1 MSCLHKIKLRWHSTV
16 VSVYEKVSDIIE
28 TESTE
33 TEEVSSTESKPNWST
48 ELEAKAKRA
57 DELEAQVQQMQR
69 KEVFR
74 DAGLDPSNKM
84 TEYFMKGYEGE
95 LSVDAIQAEATSAGL
110 SNTVAQADT
119 SNLEQQTQFAQQV
132 EAERR
137 IAEAGDDAGP
147 VADPQFESLIKQT
160 NNEDELRQLWES
172 NGGTF
177 NAMT

>member
-1 MSCLHKIKLRWHSTV
+1 M
-16 VSVYEKVSDIIE
+16 ENE
-28 TESTE
+28 FTE
-33 TEEVSSTESKPNWST
+33 TEEVSSTESKPNWRR

-95 LSVDAIQAEATSAGL
+95 LSVEAIKAEAQSAGL
-110 SNTVAQADT
+110 SNAVSQANT
-119 SNLEQQTQFAQQV
+119 SMVEQQAQFAQQV

-147 VADPQFESLIKQT
+147 VADPQFESLIRETK
-160 NNEDELRQLWES
+160 NVDELRQLWES

>member
-1 MSCLHKIKLRWHSTV
+1 M
-16 VSVYEKVSDIIE
+16 E

-33 TEEVSSTESKPNWST
+33 TEEVSSTESKPNWRR

-57 DELEAQVQQMQR
+57 YELEAQIQQMQR
-69 KEVFR
+69 KEEFR
-74 DAGLDPSNKM
+74 DAGLDPSNRM

-95 LSVDAIQAEATSAGL
+95 LTVEAIQAEATSTGL
-110 SNTVAQADT
+110 TSLVSQEDTTNLGQQA
-119 SNLEQQTQFAQQV
+119 QFAEQV

-137 IAEAGDDAGP
+137 IAEASDDAGP
-147 VADPQFESLIKQT
+147 VADPQFESLIRETK
-160 NNEDELRQLWES
+160 NADELRQLWES

>member
-1 MSCLHKIKLRWHSTV
+1 M
-16 VSVYEKVSDIIE
+16 E

-33 TEEVSSTESKPNWST
+33 TEEVSSTESKPNWRR

-57 DELEAQVQQMQR
+57 DELEAQIQQMQR

-95 LSVDAIQAEATSAGL
+95 LNVEAIQAEAQSAGL
-110 SNTVAQADT
+110 SNTVNQANT
-119 SNLEQQTQFAQQV
+119 SYSEQQAQFAEQV

-147 VADPQFESLIKQT
+147 VADPQFESLIRQT
-160 NNEDELRQLWES
+160 NNEDELRQLWEA

>member
-1 MSCLHKIKLRWHSTV
+1 M
-16 VSVYEKVSDIIE
+16 E

-33 TEEVSSTESKPNWST
+33 TEEVSSTESKPNWRRD
-48 ELEAKAKRA
+48 LEAKAKRA

-74 DAGLDPSNKM
+74 DAGLNPTDKM

-95 LSVDAIQAEATSAGL
+95 LSVEAIQAEANSAGL
-110 SNTVAQADT
+110 SNVVSQANT
-119 SNLEQQTQFAQQV
+119 SYSEQQAQFAQQV

>member
-1 MSCLHKIKLRWHSTV
+1 M
-16 VSVYEKVSDIIE
+16 E

-33 TEEVSSTESKPNWST
+33 TEEVSSTESKPNWRR

-95 LSVDAIQAEATSAGL
+95 LSVEAIKAEAQSAGL
-110 SNTVAQADT
+110 SNAVSQANT
-119 SNLEQQTQFAQQV
+119 SMVEQQAQFAQQV

>member
-1 MSCLHKIKLRWHSTV
+1 M
-16 VSVYEKVSDIIE
+16 E

-33 TEEVSSTESKPNWST
+33 TEEVSSTESKPNWRR
-48 ELEAKAKRA
+48 ELEARAARA
-57 DELEAQVQQMQR
+57 DELEAQIQQMQR

-95 LSVDAIQAEATSAGL
+95 LNVEAIQAEAQSAGL
-110 SNTVAQADT
+110 SNTVNQANT
-119 SNLEQQTQFAQQV
+119 SYSEQQAQFAEQV

-147 VADPQFESLIKQT
+147 VADPQFESLIRQT
-160 NNEDELRQLWES
+160 NNEDELRQLWEA

>member
-1 MSCLHKIKLRWHSTV
+1 M
-16 VSVYEKVSDIIE
+16 E

-33 TEEVSSTESKPNWST
+33 TEEVSSTESKPNWRR
-48 ELEAKAKRA
+48 ELEARAARA

-95 LSVDAIQAEATSAGL
+95 LSVEAIKAEAQSAGL
-110 SNTVAQADT
+110 SNTVSQANT
-119 SNLEQQTQFAQQV
+119 SYSEQQAQFAEQV

-147 VADPQFESLIKQT
+147 VADPQFESLIRQT
-160 NNEDELRQLWES
+160 TNADELKQLLES
-172 NGGTF
+172 NGFTI

>member
-1 MSCLHKIKLRWHSTV
+1 M
-16 VSVYEKVSDIIE
+16 E

-33 TEEVSSTESKPNWST
+33 TEEVSSTESKPNWRR

-74 DAGLDPSNKM
+74 DAGLDPSNRM

-95 LSVDAIQAEATSAGL
+95 LTVEAIQAEAANTGL
-110 SNTVAQADT
+110 TNLVAQTDT
-119 SNLEQQTQFAQQV
+119 SNSEQQAQFAQQV

-137 IAEAGDDAGP
+137 IAEASDDAGP
-147 VADPQFESLIKQT
+147 VADPQFESLIRQT
-160 NNEDELRQLWES
+160 KNADELRQLWEA
-172 NGGTF
+172 NGGTW

>member
-1 MSCLHKIKLRWHSTV
+1 M
-16 VSVYEKVSDIIE
+16 EN
-28 TESTE
+28 ESTE
-33 TEEVSSTESKPNWST
+33 TEVSSTESKPNWRR

-74 DAGLDPSNKM
+74 DAGLNPTDKM

-95 LSVDAIQAEATSAGL
+95 LSVEAIQAEANSAGL
-110 SNTVAQADT
+110 SNVVSQANT
-119 SNLEQQTQFAQQV
+119 SYSEQQAQFAQQV

-147 VADPQFESLIKQT
+147 VADPQFESLIRQT
-160 NNEDELRQLWES
+160 KNADELRQLWES

>member
-1 MSCLHKIKLRWHSTV
+1 M
-16 VSVYEKVSDIIE
+16 E

-33 TEEVSSTESKPNWST
+33 TEEVSSTESKPNWRR

-57 DELEAQVQQMQR
+57 DELEAQVQKMQR

-95 LSVDAIQAEATSAGL
+95 LNVEAIQAEAQSAGL
-110 SNTVAQADT
+110 SNTVNQANT
-119 SNLEQQTQFAQQV
+119 SMVEQQAQFAQQV

-147 VADPQFESLIKQT
+147 VADPQFESLIRQT
-160 NNEDELRQLWES
+160 NNEDELRQLWEA

>member
-1 MSCLHKIKLRWHSTV
+1 M
-16 VSVYEKVSDIIE
+16 EN
-28 TESTE
+28 ESTE
-33 TEEVSSTESKPNWST
+33 TEEVSSTESKPNWRR

-95 LSVDAIQAEATSAGL
+95 LSVEAIQAEASSAGL
-110 SNTVAQADT
+110 SNTVSQANT
-119 SNLEQQTQFAQQV
+119 SMVEQQAQFAQQV

-147 VADPQFESLIKQT
+147 VADPQFESLIRETK
-160 NNEDELRQLWES
+160 NVDELRQLWEA

>member
-1 MSCLHKIKLRWHSTV
+1 M
-16 VSVYEKVSDIIE
+16 E

-33 TEEVSSTESKPNWST
+33 TEEVSSTESKPNWRR

-95 LSVDAIQAEATSAGL
+95 LSVEAIQAEAQSAGL
-110 SNTVAQADT
+110 SNVVSQVNTA
-119 SNLEQQTQFAQQV
+119 NLEQQAQFMEQV

-147 VADPQFESLIKQT
+147 VADPQFESLIRQT
-160 NNEDELRQLWES
+160 NNEDELRQLWEA

>member
-1 MSCLHKIKLRWHSTV
+1 M
-16 VSVYEKVSDIIE
+16 E

-33 TEEVSSTESKPNWST
+33 TEEVSSTESKPNWRR

-95 LSVDAIQAEATSAGL
+95 LNVEAIKAEAQSAGL
-110 SNTVAQADT
+110 SNTVNQADT
-119 SNLEQQTQFAQQV
+119 SYLEQQAQFAEQV

-160 NNEDELRQLWES
+160 TNEDELRQLWEA

>member
-1 MSCLHKIKLRWHSTV
+1 M
-16 VSVYEKVSDIIE
+16 E

-33 TEEVSSTESKPNWST
+33 TEEVSSTESKPNWRR
-48 ELEAKAKRA
+48 ELEARAARA
-57 DELEAQVQQMQR
+57 DELEAQIQQMQR

-74 DAGLDPSNKM
+74 DAGLDPSNRM

-95 LSVDAIQAEATSAGL
+95 LTVEAIQAEAANTGL
-110 SNTVAQADT
+110 TNLVAQTDT
-119 SNLEQQTQFAQQV
+119 SNSEQQAQFAQQV

-137 IAEAGDDAGP
+137 IAEASDDAGP
-147 VADPQFESLIKQT
+147 VADPQFESLIRQT
-160 NNEDELRQLWES
+160 KNADELRQLWEA

>member
-1 MSCLHKIKLRWHSTV
+1 M
-16 VSVYEKVSDIIE
+16 EN
-28 TESTE
+28 ESTE
-33 TEEVSSTESKPNWST
+33 TEEVSSTESKPNWRR

-95 LSVDAIQAEATSAGL
+95 LSVEAIKAEAQSAGL
-110 SNTVAQADT
+110 SNVVSQANT
-119 SNLEQQTQFAQQV
+119 SMAEQQAQFAQQV

-147 VADPQFESLIKQT
+147 VADPQFESLIRQT
-160 NNEDELRQLWES
+160 TNADELRQLWEA

-177 NAMT
+177 NATT

>member
-1 MSCLHKIKLRWHSTV
+1 M
-16 VSVYEKVSDIIE
+16 E

-33 TEEVSSTESKPNWST
+33 TEEVSSTESKPNWRR
-48 ELEAKAKRA
+48 ELEARAARA
-57 DELEAQVQQMQR
+57 DELEAQIQQMQR

-95 LSVDAIQAEATSAGL
+95 LSVEAIQAEAQSAGL
-110 SNTVAQADT
+110 SNVVSQVNTA
-119 SNLEQQTQFAQQV
+119 NLEQQAQFMEQV

-137 IAEAGDDAGP
+137 IAESSDDAGP
-147 VADPQFESLIKQT
+147 VTDPQLESLIRQT
-160 NNEDELRQLWES
+160 TNAAELAQLLES
-172 NGGTF
+172 NGFTI

>member
-1 MSCLHKIKLRWHSTV
+1 M
-16 VSVYEKVSDIIE
+16 E

-33 TEEVSSTESKPNWST
+33 TEEVSSTESKPNWRR
-48 ELEAKAKRA
+48 ELEARAARA

-95 LSVDAIQAEATSAGL
+95 LNVEAIQAEAQSAGL
-110 SNTVAQADT
+110 SNTVSQVNTA
-119 SNLEQQTQFAQQV
+119 NLEQQAQFIEQV

-147 VADPQFESLIKQT
+147 VTDPQFESLIKQT
-160 NNEDELRQLWES
+160 TNAAELTQLLES
-172 NGGTF
+172 NGFTI

>member
-1 MSCLHKIKLRWHSTV
+1 M
-16 VSVYEKVSDIIE
+16 YEKVSDIME
-28 TESTE
+28 NESTE
-33 TEEVSSTESKPNWST
+33 TEEVSSTESKPNWRR

-95 LSVDAIQAEATSAGL
+95 LSVEAIKAEAQSAGL
-110 SNTVAQADT
+110 SNVVSQANT
-119 SNLEQQTQFAQQV
+119 SMVEQQAQFAQQV

-147 VADPQFESLIKQT
+147 VADPQFESLIRQT
-160 NNEDELRQLWES
+160 TNADELRQLWEA
-172 NGGTF
+172 NGGTW

>member
-1 MSCLHKIKLRWHSTV
+1 M
-16 VSVYEKVSDIIE
+16 ENE
-28 TESTE
+28 FTE
-33 TEEVSSTESKPNWST
+33 TEEVSSTESKNWRR

-119 SNLEQQTQFAQQV
+119 SNLEQQAQFAQQV

-137 IAEAGDDAGP
+137 IAEASDDAGP

-160 NNEDELRQLWES
+160 NNEAELRQLWES

>member
-1 MSCLHKIKLRWHSTV
+1 M
-16 VSVYEKVSDIIE
+16 ENE
-28 TESTE
+28 FTE
-33 TEEVSSTESKPNWST
+33 TEEVSSTESKNWRR

-110 SNTVAQADT
+110 SNTVSQGNT
-119 SNLEQQTQFAQQV
+119 TNLEQQAQFAQQV

-137 IAEAGDDAGP
+137 IAEASDDAGP
-147 VADPQFESLIKQT
+147 VADPQFESLIRQT
-160 NNEDELRQLWES
+160 TNADELRQLWEA

>member
-1 MSCLHKIKLRWHSTV
+1 M
-16 VSVYEKVSDIIE
+16 E

-33 TEEVSSTESKPNWST
+33 TEEVSSTESKPNWRR

-74 DAGLDPSNKM
+74 AAGLDPSNRM

-95 LSVDAIQAEATSAGL
+95 LNGEAIQAEAQSAGL
-110 SNTVAQADT
+110 SNTVNQANT
-119 SNLEQQTQFAQQV
+119 SYSEQQAQFAEQV

-147 VADPQFESLIKQT
+147 VADPQFESLIRQT
-160 NNEDELRQLWES
+160 NNEDELRQLWEA

>member
-1 MSCLHKIKLRWHSTV
+1 M
-16 VSVYEKVSDIIE
+16 E

-33 TEEVSSTESKPNWST
+33 TEEVSSTESKPNWRR

-95 LSVDAIQAEATSAGL
+95 LNVEAIQAEATSAGL
-110 SNTVAQADT
+110 SNTVNQANT
-119 SNLEQQTQFAQQV
+119 SMVEQQAQFAEQV

-160 NNEDELRQLWES
+160 NNIDELRQLWEA

>member
-1 MSCLHKIKLRWHSTV
+1 M
-16 VSVYEKVSDIIE
+16 EN
-28 TESTE
+28 ESTE
-33 TEEVSSTESKPNWST
+33 TEEVSSTESKPNWRR

-95 LSVDAIQAEATSAGL
+95 LSVEAIQAEASSAGL
-110 SNTVAQADT
+110 SNTVSQANT
-119 SNLEQQTQFAQQV
+119 SMVEQQAQFAQQV

-147 VADPQFESLIKQT
+147 VADPQFESLIRQT
-160 NNEDELRQLWES
+160 TNAEELKQLWEA

>member
-1 MSCLHKIKLRWHSTV
+1 M
-16 VSVYEKVSDIIE
+16 E

-33 TEEVSSTESKPNWST
+33 TEEVSSTESKPNWRR

-57 DELEAQVQQMQR
+57 DELEAQIQQMQR

-74 DAGLDPSNKM
+74 DAGLDPSNRM

-95 LSVDAIQAEATSAGL
+95 LTVEAIQAEAANTGL
-110 SNTVAQADT
+110 TNLVAQTDT
-119 SNLEQQTQFAQQV
+119 SNSEQQAQFAQQV

-137 IAEAGDDAGP
+137 IAEASDDAGP
-147 VADPQFESLIKQT
+147 VADPQFESLIRQT
-160 NNEDELRQLWES
+160 KNADELRQLWEANS
-172 NGGTF
+172 GTW

>member
-1 MSCLHKIKLRWHSTV
+1 M
-16 VSVYEKVSDIIE
+16 E
-28 TESTE
+28 TESTG
-33 TEEVSSTESKPNWST
+33 TEEVSSTESKPNWRR

-95 LSVDAIQAEATSAGL
+95 LSVEAIQAEASSAGL
-110 SNTVAQADT
+110 SNTVSQANT
-119 SNLEQQTQFAQQV
+119 SMVEQQAQFAQQV

-137 IAEAGDDAGP
+137 IAEASDDAGRLQALA
-147 VADPQFESLIKQT
+147 VAVGVLFR
-160 NNEDELRQLWES
+160 DEE
-172 NGGTF
+172 GTI
-177 NAMT
+177 T

>member
-1 MSCLHKIKLRWHSTV
+1 M
-16 VSVYEKVSDIIE
+16 E

-33 TEEVSSTESKPNWST
+33 TEEVSSTESKPNWRR

-95 LSVDAIQAEATSAGL
+95 LSVEAIKAEAQSAGL
-110 SNTVAQADT
+110 SNAVSQANT
-119 SNLEQQTQFAQQV
+119 SMVEQQAQFAQQV

-147 VADPQFESLIKQT
+147 VADPQFESLIRQT
-160 NNEDELRQLWES
+160 TNADELRQLWEA